1 MEKGSGK
8 GWRVTLVVLVYAGF
22 EARTAAVCFRDV
34 VRLSLSLSLSLRVG
48 SFSTLSYNPVTF
60 PWHKQSVTANSD
72 DEIL

>member
-8 GWRVTLVVLVYAGF
+8 GWRVTLVLVYAGF

-34 VRLSLSLSLSLRVG
+34 VRLSLSLRVG

>member
-8 GWRVTLVVLVYAGF
+8 GWRVTLVLVY
-22 EARTAAVCFRDV
+22 EARTAAVFPRRC
-34 VRLSLSLSLSLRVG
+34 STLSLSLSLRVG